1 MSTVLYVILAI
12 LVLGVCIILHEL
24 GHFLAARACGIH
36 VEEFSIGMGP
46 AIFQKQGKE
55 TKYSLRAL
63 PFGGYCAFIGE
74 DAEDDDPDPRSL
86 NRRPAWQRLI
96 MTAAGP
102 ITNFLLSLVLAV
114 VLMAV
119 IGQVAVVNRIATV
132 TEDSPAAIAGLQAG
146 DSVIGVYGLETEDV
160 ESIQTIMD
168 SHGTEPVEL
177 MISRDGQK
185 KNVTVERRY
194 DEESGRYLMGITFAT
209 ERARIGLFTAIKSSV
224 TYCIELFREMV
235 KALLTMFTDKEVM
248 DSMAGPVGTVQMM
261 TEFTKESFSESF
273 TEGIT
278 MLLNLVVI
286 ISMNLGLM
294 NFLPAPALD
303 GGRVVLLI
311 LECVTGKHMNRKVE
325 ATVHMVGLFIL
336 LGLIVVLTGRD
347 VFRLFKGSFFG

>member
-1 MSTVLYVILAI
+1 MSTVFYVILAI
-12 LVLGVCIILHEL
+12 LVLGVCVTLHEL

-36 VEEFSIGMGP
+36 VEEFSVGMGP
-46 AIFQKQGKE
+46 AILQKQGKE

-74 DAEDDDPDPRSL
+74 DMSDDNDDPRNINS
-86 NRRPAWQRLI
+86 RPAWQRLV

-102 ITNFLLSLVLAV
+102 ITNFLLSLLLAV

-119 IGQVAVVNRIATV
+119 VGQIVVSNRIATV
-132 TEDSPAAIAGLQAG
+132 TEDSPAAVAGLQVG
-146 DSVIGVYGLETEDV
+146 DTVVGVYGLETKDV
-160 ESIQTIMD
+160 ESMQIIMD

-177 MISRDGQK
+177 MISRDGERK
-185 KNVTVERRY
+185 TVTVERRY

-209 ERARIGLFTAIKSSV
+209 ERTRIGLFPAIRSSV
-224 TYCIELFREMV
+224 TYCIDLFREML
-235 KALLTMFTDKEVM
+235 KALGTMFTDKEVM
-248 DSMAGPVGTVQMM
+248 DSMAGPVGTVQLM
-261 TEFTKESFSESF
+261 TQYTKESFAESF

-278 MLLNLVVI
+278 MLLNLAVI

-294 NFLPAPALD
+294 NFLPLPALD
-303 GGRVVLLI
+303 GGRVVLLL

-325 ATVHMVGLFIL
+325 AAVHMVGLFLL

-347 VFRLFKGSFFG
+347 VFRLFK